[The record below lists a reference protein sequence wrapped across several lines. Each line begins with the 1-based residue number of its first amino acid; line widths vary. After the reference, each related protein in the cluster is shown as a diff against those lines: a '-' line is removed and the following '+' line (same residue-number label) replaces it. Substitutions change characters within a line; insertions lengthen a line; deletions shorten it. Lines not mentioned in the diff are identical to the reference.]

1 MKLTITVLHLDNNNR
16 LHETNNTS
24 FRQYCMKLTIT
35 VLHLDNNNR
44 LHETNNNC
52 TSFRQ

>member
-1 MKLTITVLHLDNNNR
+1 
-16 LHETNNTS
+16 
-24 FRQYCMKLTIT
+24 MKLTIT

-52 TSFRQ
+52 TSFRDNNNRQ

>member
-1 MKLTITVLHLDNNNR
+1 
-16 LHETNNTS
+16 
-24 FRQYCMKLTIT
+24 MKLTIT

-44 LHETNNNC
+44 LHETNNNNRLHETNNNC

>member
-1 MKLTITVLHLDNNNR
+1 
-16 LHETNNTS
+16 
-24 FRQYCMKLTIT
+24 MKLTIT

-52 TSFRQ
+52 TSLTITVDNNNRLHETNNNCTSFRQ

>member
-16 LHETNNTS
+16 L
-24 FRQYCMKLTIT
+24 KLTIT